1 MITKGKKALGELGEQ
16 LSCDFLVANG
26 HRILERNWRS
36 GHLEIDIISED
47 GNGVHFVEVKSRTA
61 PVETDPEE
69 KVDALK
75 QKKICAAALR
85 YLASGRTTGDQEVF
99 FDIISVVFEG
109 GSHTLRYFPEAW
121 IPMYT

>member
-47 GNGVHFVEVKSRTA
+47 GNGVLVH
-61 PVETDPEE
+61 
-69 KVDALK
+69 
-75 QKKICAAALR
+75 
-85 YLASGRTTGDQEVF
+85 
-99 FDIISVVFEG
+99 SVVVG
-109 GSHTLRYFPEAW
+109 ALMSGNQVLVY
-121 IPMYT
+121 